1 VPGLRRSYPK
11 SFKAQVVEEFTQPG
25 ASVAGV
31 ALSHGLNAANLVHKW
46 IRRQQA
52 QLPAVPSGFIPI
64 PLAPSLPAI
73 PSAADMAIPI
83 AIPHRAG
90 KLSVQWPGNDPE
102 GCARFLR
109 ELLK

>member
-1 VPGLRRSYPK
+1 MPGQRSSYPK
-11 SFKAQVVEEFTQPG
+11 SFKAQVVDDCIRPG

-31 ALSHGLNAANLVHKW
+31 ALSHGLNANLVHKW

-52 QLPAVPSGFIPI
+52 QLPLYPQVYSDSSRSEPVGY
-64 PLAPSLPAI
+64 
-73 PSAADMAIPI
+73 PSAADMAIQI

>member
-1 VPGLRRSYPK
+1 MPGQRRSYPK
-11 SFKAQVVEEFTQPG
+11 SFKAQVVDECIQPG
-25 ASVAGV
+25 TSVAGV
-31 ALSHGLNAANLVHKW
+31 ALSHGLNANLVHKW

-52 QLPAVPSGFIPI
+52 QLPAASSSFIPI
-64 PLAPSLPAI
+64 PLVPSLPATLN
-73 PSAADMAIPI
+73 AADMAIQI

-109 ELLK
+109 ELLR

>member
-1 VPGLRRSYPK
+1 MDSPP
-11 SFKAQVVEEFTQPG
+11 
-25 ASVAGV
+25 AGT
-31 ALSHGLNAANLVHKW
+31 AARCTLKFYSDSS
-46 IRRQQA
+46 RPE
-52 QLPAVPSGFIPI
+52 PAGY
-64 PLAPSLPAI
+64 
-73 PSAADMAIPI
+73 PSAADMAIQI

>member
-1 VPGLRRSYPK
+1 M
-11 SFKAQVVEEFTQPG
+11 T
-25 ASVAGV
+25 
-31 ALSHGLNAANLVHKW
+31 
-46 IRRQQA
+46 
-52 QLPAVPSGFIPI
+52 
-64 PLAPSLPAI
+64 
-73 PSAADMAIPI
+73 AADRAIQI